1 MVMFERYTESA
12 RRVLYFA
19 RYEASELSHTSIE
32 PVHLLLGVLRASE
45 GVTGKLLAPSNV
57 SYEAV
62 RGAVDAGPGE
72 KPPTSVEIPF
82 SRGSKHVLDYTA
94 QEADRLGHSYIG
106 TEHLLLGLLRQEQ
119 SAAFTILNEYGIRLD
134 AVRDQL
140 KQLLTAPLAAET
152 QGESGFTAVTFHRL
166 DRIERLRHLVDR
178 LEHAAP
184 GSAEA
189 REAIDL
195 IRQALDTMN

>member
-1 MVMFERYTESA
+1 MFERYTESA
-12 RRVLYFA
+12 RRALFFA
-19 RYEASELSHTSIE
+19 RYESSDLSHASIE
-32 PVHLLLGVLRASE
+32 PVHLLLGVLRAGK
-45 GVTGKLLAPSNV
+45 GVTGKLFAPSNV

-62 RGAVDAGPGE
+62 RAAVDVGAGE
-72 KPPTSVEIPF
+72 RIPTSVEIPF
-82 SRGSKHVLDYTA
+82 STGSQRVLDYTA

-106 TEHLLLGLLRQEQ
+106 TEHLLLGLLREEQ
-119 SAAFTILNEYGIRLD
+119 SIAFTILNGYGMRLD

-140 KQLLTAPLAAET
+140 TQLLTAPPAAA

-166 DRIERLRHLVDR
+166 DRIEHLRHLVDQ
-178 LEHAAP
+178 LEHAVP

-195 IRQALDTMN
+195 IRQALDAMG